1 MDIDL
6 NKYSMQELYEIN
18 SAVVRQIKAL
28 QKVDAKEKSI
38 SFKIGQEVWFVTRSG
53 ERIEGKLA
61 RFLPKNLE
69 VHHTNPVTKQLTKWK
84 VSPHLVRAVEP
95 DEKEDVIGDLGGSDV
110 SDFGAHRNGADIP
123 TSGMDRPRTGHT
135 EAW

>member
-28 QKVDAKEKSI
+28 QRDAAKEKSI
-38 SFKIGQEVWFVTRSG
+38 AFKVGQDVWFVTRSG

-69 VHHTNPVTKQLTKWK
+69 VHHTHPVTKQLTKWK
-84 VSPHLVRAVEP
+84 VSPHLVKAVEP
-95 DEKEDVIGDLGGSDV
+95 LVKEDVVGSLGGDDV
-110 SDFGAHRNGADIP
+110 ETFEKPLSP
-123 TSGMDRPRTGHT
+123 GMDKPKTSHT